1 MKKLKVVLSSVV
13 VLSMSYCTTQKDI
26 TKEKSSDLDLASVSY
41 LSHVK
46 KIIDNNCVECHG
58 GYEPADGL
66 DLSTYGKVKHAAEDH
81 HLLDLIHS
89 TSKPMPPEGLLPES
103 ERAIIT
109 SWAKN
114 GYKKGDEQ

>member
-1 MKKLKVVLSSVV
+1 MKVIPVILSATVI
-13 VLSMSYCTTQKDI
+13 LSLTFCSTQKNI
-26 TKEKSSDLDLASVSY
+26 STTKATDLDLSTVTY

-58 GYEPADGL
+58 GYDPADGL
-66 DLSTYGKVKHAAEDH
+66 DLTTYNKVKHAAEDH

-89 TSKPMPPEGLLPES
+89 TSKPMPPEGLLPEN

-114 GYKKGDEQ
+114 GYKKGGE